1 MSLTPPPFLQLRN
14 AVVRRAGRVILT
26 VDAFELACGENIALL
41 GPNGSGKSTFVKL
54 VTREMLPLHRD
65 EPPVLFKGCDRATL
79 AEVKRSLGVVSSTM
93 QEQMTVHLP
102 AVDIVAG
109 GLYGALG
116 IPQAV
121 AAADADAARD
131 RALATMGLLGIADLA
146 ARDAMTLSTGQAR
159 RALIARALVH
169 DPEALVLD
177 EPCTGLDPE
186 GMFYVRRSMRA
197 LAQAGKS
204 IVLVTHYPEDVI
216 PEITRLVLVKD
227 GAVFADGP
235 KEHLLSDDTMSTLF
249 GVPLRVKRTAVPALA
264 KNAEE
269 DAYFSLVSA
278 Y

>member
-14 AVVRRAGRVILT
+14 AVVRRAGRAILT

-65 EPPVLFKGCDRATL
+65 EPPVLFKGRDRATL

-121 AAADADAARD
+121 VAADADAARD

-169 DPEALVLD
+169 DPEALVFD

-216 PEITRLVLVKD
+216 PEIARLVLVKD

-235 KEHLLSDDTMSTLF
+235 KERLLSDDTMSALF
-249 GVPLRVKRTAVPALA
+249 DVPLRVKRTAVPAVA

>member
-14 AVVRRAGRVILT
+14 AVVRRAGRAILT
-26 VDAFELACGENIALL
+26 IDAFELACGENIALL
-41 GPNGSGKSTFVKL
+41 GPNGSGKSSFVKL

-65 EPPVLFKGCDRATL
+65 EPPVLFKGRDRATL

-102 AVDIVAG
+102 VVDIVAG
-109 GLYGALG
+109 GLFGALG

-121 AAADADAARD
+121 AAADADGARD

-169 DPEALVLD
+169 DPEALVFD

-216 PEITRLVLVKD
+216 PEIARLVLVKD

-235 KEHLLSDDTMSTLF
+235 KERLLSDDTMSALF
-249 GVPLRVKRTAVPALA
+249 DVPLRVKRTAVPAVA

>member
-14 AVVRRAGRVILT
+14 AVVRRAGRAILT

-54 VTREMLPLHRD
+54 VTREMLPLHCD
-65 EPPVLFKGCDRATL
+65 EPPVLFKGRDRATL

-102 AVDIVAG
+102 VVDIVAG
-109 GLYGALG
+109 GLFGALG

-121 AAADADAARD
+121 AAADADGARD
-131 RALATMGLLGIADLA
+131 RALATMGLLGVADLA

-169 DPEALVLD
+169 DPEALVFD

-216 PEITRLVLVKD
+216 PEIVRLVLVKD

-235 KEHLLSDDTMSTLF
+235 KERLLSDDTMSALL
-249 GVPLRVKRTAVPALA
+249 GVPLRVKRTAVPAVA

>member
-159 RALIARALVH
+159 RALIARALVR

-235 KEHLLSDDTMSTLF
+235 KEHLLSDDTMSALF

-269 DAYFSLVSA
+269 EA
-278 Y
+278 

>member
-14 AVVRRAGRVILT
+14 AVVRRAGRAILT

-65 EPPVLFKGCDRATL
+65 EPPVLFKGRDRATL

-102 AVDIVAG
+102 TVDIVAG

-146 ARDAMTLSTGQAR
+146 VRDAMTLSTGQAR

-204 IVLVTHYPEDVI
+204 IVLVTHYP
-216 PEITRLVLVKD
+216 
-227 GAVFADGP
+227 
-235 KEHLLSDDTMSTLF
+235 
-249 GVPLRVKRTAVPALA
+249 RTSSPRSPASCL
-264 KNAEE
+264 
-269 DAYFSLVSA
+269 
-278 Y
+278 

>member
-14 AVVRRAGRVILT
+14 AVVRRAERAILT

-65 EPPVLFKGCDRATL
+65 EPPVLFKGRDRATL

-93 QEQMTVHLP
+93 QEQITVHLP
-102 AVDIVAG
+102 VVDIVAG
-109 GLYGALG
+109 GLFGALG

-121 AAADADAARD
+121 AAADADGARD

-169 DPEALVLD
+169 DPEALVFD

-216 PEITRLVLVKD
+216 PEIARLVLVKD

-235 KEHLLSDDTMSTLF
+235 KERLLSDDTMSALF
-249 GVPLRVKRTAVPALA
+249 DVPLRVKRTAVPAVA

>member
-1 MSLTPPPFLQLRN
+1 M
-14 AVVRRAGRVILT
+14 
-26 VDAFELACGENIALL
+26 
-41 GPNGSGKSTFVKL
+41 
-54 VTREMLPLHRD
+54 
-65 EPPVLFKGCDRATL
+65 
-79 AEVKRSLGVVSSTM
+79 
-93 QEQMTVHLP
+93 
-102 AVDIVAG
+102 
-109 GLYGALG
+109 
-116 IPQAV
+116 
-121 AAADADAARD
+121 
-131 RALATMGLLGIADLA
+131 
-146 ARDAMTLSTGQAR
+146 
-159 RALIARALVH
+159 H

-235 KEHLLSDDTMSTLF
+235 KEHLLSDDTMSALF

>member
-1 MSLTPPPFLQLRN
+1 M
-14 AVVRRAGRVILT
+14 
-26 VDAFELACGENIALL
+26 
-41 GPNGSGKSTFVKL
+41 
-54 VTREMLPLHRD
+54 
-65 EPPVLFKGCDRATL
+65 
-79 AEVKRSLGVVSSTM
+79 
-93 QEQMTVHLP
+93 HLP

-109 GLYGALG
+109 GLYGVLG

-235 KEHLLSDDTMSTLF
+235 KEHLLSDDTMSALF

>member
-14 AVVRRAGRVILT
+14 AVVRRAGRAILT

-65 EPPVLFKGCDRATL
+65 EPPVLFKGRDRATL

-146 ARDAMTLSTGQAR
+146 VRDAMTLSTGQAR

-216 PEITRLVLVKD
+216 PEIARLVLVKD

-235 KEHLLSDDTMSTLF
+235 KESLLSDDTMSALF
-249 GVPLRVKRTAVPALA
+249 GVPLRVNRTAVPALA